1 VVLDVNGIHE
11 VGVDF
16 CDCEKSKPE
25 FIQLLHFG
33 WFPASVDC
41 PKTAATFSV
50 LKHFQLLNFKS
61 KASPFE
67 FYNTLARLTDNTGLS
82 TPKVY
87 KSSPSCFGQFHC
99 SICTTRL
106 VLFFHNH
113 CSGILTYEDAEKGDV
128 RIQSPWRYS
137 N

>member
-1 VVLDVNGIHE
+1 MVLDVNGIHE

-25 FIQLLHFG
+25 FIQLLRFG
-33 WFPASVDC
+33 WFPASVDR

-50 LKHFQLLNFKS
+50 LKHFQLLNFES

-82 TPKVY
+82 PPKVY
-87 KSSPSCFGQFHC
+87 KSALSCFSQFKRQIH
-99 SICTTRL
+99 SIGSIPFIL
-106 VLFFHNH
+106 NY
-113 CSGILTYEDAEKGDV
+113 CSGISTYKDAEKGDA
-128 RIQSPWRYS
+128 RIRSPWHYS